1 MGGKNMIIV
10 GQITSQEEAD
20 EILSI
25 SKIFKVGKR
34 ARHLAESAKMD

>member
-1 MGGKNMIIV
+1 MMIV

-20 EILSI
+20 EIMYI

-34 ARHLAESAKMD
+34 ARLLAESSKMD